1 LGAGV
6 IKLRKGIPPR
16 RSKEPEPGDQKK
28 RGQKADGGSL
38 FLTSHRPLLN
48 KKDGREEEEE
58 ILGEDNLRERCWSK
72 MGQKQ
77 VGG

>member
-1 LGAGV
+1 VAKYRSEESLIGGRGHY
-6 IKLRKGIPPR
+6 KLRKGIPPR
-16 RSKEPEPGDQKK
+16 RGKEPEPGDQKK
-28 RGQKADGGSL
+28 RA
-38 FLTSHRPLLN
+38 N

>member
-1 LGAGV
+1 VDNEATDRH
-6 IKLRKGIPPR
+6 KLRKGIPPR
-16 RSKEPEPGDQKK
+16 RGKEPEPGDQKK
-28 RGQKADGGSL
+28 RG
-38 FLTSHRPLLN
+38 RPPSN

-58 ILGEDNLRERCWSK
+58 ILGEENLRERCWSK